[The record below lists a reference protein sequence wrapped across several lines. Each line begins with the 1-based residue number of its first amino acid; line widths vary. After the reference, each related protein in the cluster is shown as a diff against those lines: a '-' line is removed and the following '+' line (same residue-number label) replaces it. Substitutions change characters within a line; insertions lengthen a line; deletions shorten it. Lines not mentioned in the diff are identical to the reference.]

1 MAVRPCLLLRPK
13 YSVAQPLRNSCS
25 QGLDA
30 QTCGGVAGKHFA
42 DSDVLGE
49 LLGRFVGGL
58 AYDLAL
64 AGSVHDYL
72 RDPTGAQG
80 VPFQNLAKPF
90 L

>member
-1 MAVRPCLLLRPK
+1 MF
-13 YSVAQPLRNSCS
+13 S
-25 QGLDA
+25 GLDA

-64 AGSVHDYL
+64 AGSVHDCL
-72 RDPTGAQG
+72 SDPTGAQG
-80 VPFQNLAKPF
+80 VPVLR
-90 L
+90 